1 MPDSKA
7 TNISSNPTCEEIFAV
22 LSEYI
27 DGELPEELCEAIQ
40 AHNGNCP
47 PCQAFVETF
56 TKTIELV
63 RKQPAEP
70 LPSAVKDELSAA
82 LKRCQDALEQAR

>member
-7 TNISSNPTCEEIFAV
+7 TNISSNPTCEEILAV

-27 DGELPEELCEAIQ
+27 DGELPEDLCEAIQ

-70 LPSAVKDELSAA
+70 LPPAVKAELAAA
-82 LKRCQDALEQAR
+82 LKRCQDALGR

>member
-1 MPDSKA
+1 MSESEPN
-7 TNISSNPTCEEIFAV
+7 NISSDPTCEEIFTV

-27 DGELPEELCEAIQ
+27 DGELSAELCESIR

-56 TKTIELV
+56 TKTLELV
-63 RKQPAEP
+63 REQPAEP

-82 LKRCQDALEQAR
+82 LKRCRDALDQAR